1 MKNVPQSTAGH
12 LPLAEN
18 GKSWR
23 PRGWEATKSQL
34 AIATRKFPENA
45 PESKLSRRNKK
56 GGKLTLEATK
66 NSNQKH
72 EEKKQAVLLQTRPQL
87 DRGPL
92 NSPRATSKPGLIWS
106 QIWSDVETGTPLGTQ
121 SNLPT
126 WTASA
131 LSRGE
136 ENLFKDILNAHSS
149 SYSCACLVQG
159 CINCAIL
166 LSGIGAR
173 GVSSEHME
181 NMEMFSCSPT

>member
-45 PESKLSRRNKK
+45 PVSKLSRRNKK
-56 GGKLTLEATK
+56 ERKWTSEATK
-66 NSNQKH
+66 NSHSTQKH
-72 EEKKQAVLLQTRPQL
+72 KEKKIAVLLQTRPQL

-121 SNLPT
+121 SNLLT
-126 WTASA
+126 RTSSA
-131 LSRGE
+131 PSRGE
-136 ENLFKDILNAHSS
+136 GTFLRTCSMLTHHLT
-149 SYSCACLVQG
+149 LVLVL
-159 CINCAIL
+159 C
-166 LSGIGAR
+166 GAA
-173 GVSSEHME
+173 
-181 NMEMFSCSPT
+181 

>member
-45 PESKLSRRNKK
+45 PVSKLCRKNKK
-56 GGKLTLEATK
+56 GRKLTLEATK
-66 NSNQKH
+66 NSHSTQKH
-72 EEKKQAVLLQTRPQL
+72 KEKKIAVLLQTRPQL

-106 QIWSDVETGTPLGTQ
+106 QIWSDVETGTPLGSQ

-131 LSRGE
+131 WSRGE
-136 ENLFKDILNAHSS
+136 GNLFKDIQRLLIILILFCLPCVH
-149 SYSCACLVQG
+149 ACG
-159 CINCAIL
+159 K
-166 LSGIGAR
+166 GRKG
-173 GVSSEHME
+173 
-181 NMEMFSCSPT
+181 